1 MLILEDNPYGD
12 LRFEGAYIPSIK
24 SMDEDG
30 LVLYAG
36 SFSKVLSPGL
46 RVGYAIGPAPVVQKM
61 IVCKQGE
68 DVHTGILSQMIC
80 ERFMAAYDYEA
91 HLKALQDLYRERA
104 RAMCRYIDE
113 YLAPA
118 GVTYQPVTGGLFVWR
133 TLPERIS
140 MPEFCTRA
148 VKERKVAVVPGSA
161 FLVDEGLPCSS
172 FRVNFSTPTVEAMER
187 GCVQLGELAREYRN

>member
-1 MLILEDNPYGD
+1 
-12 LRFEGAYIPSIK
+12 
-24 SMDEDG
+24 
-30 LVLYAG
+30 
-36 SFSKVLSPGL
+36 
-46 RVGYAIGPAPVVQKM
+46 
-61 IVCKQGE
+61 
-68 DVHTGILSQMIC
+68 MIC

-118 GVTYQPVTGGLFVWR
+118 GVTYQPVTGGLFVWC

-148 VKERKVAVVPGSA
+148 VKERKVAVVPG
-161 FLVDEGLPCSS
+161 LRLP
-172 FRVNFSTPTVEAMER
+172 
-187 GCVQLGELAREYRN
+187 GG

>member
-1 MLILEDNPYGD
+1 
-12 LRFEGAYIPSIK
+12 
-24 SMDEDG
+24 
-30 LVLYAG
+30 
-36 SFSKVLSPGL
+36 
-46 RVGYAIGPAPVVQKM
+46 
-61 IVCKQGE
+61 
-68 DVHTGILSQMIC
+68 
-80 ERFMAAYDYEA
+80 
-91 HLKALQDLYRERA
+91 
-104 RAMCRYIDE
+104 MCRYIDE

-118 GVTYQPVTGGLFVWR
+118 GVTYQPVTGGLFVWC